1 MRLHKITKLQNQ
13 IAKEKALEL
22 VGQTIEVLVDSF
34 DSQTGEFLAHS
45 KKMSPLVDFNVRF
58 VDNGNVECYTFVQVK
73 IKDFDGSDYI
83 GEVV

>member
-1 MRLHKITKLQNQ
+1 
-13 IAKEKALEL
+13 
-22 VGQTIEVLVDSF
+22 
-34 DSQTGEFLAHS
+34 
-45 KKMSPLVDFNVRF
+45 MSPLVDFNVRF